1 ENMVAQGNPVP
12 VLYGEMKIGSR
23 VISQM
28 MSIPRH
34 MPELLRFTM
43 IQSRAP

>member
-1 ENMVAQGNPVP
+1 
-12 VLYGEMKIGSR
+12 
-23 VISQM
+23 
-28 MSIPRH
+28 MSFTTTIEKRADNRIFAGIPRH